1 MYYHHG
7 ISISNSVVFSYV
19 DIKPFLTLSLMSDIR
34 MSDSIYYCHLVR
46 SLTRY
51 LLKDSF
57 GFLHFSS
64 FIEDFSCV
72 ADILN
77 CYSPLGSIQTHIMI

>member
-7 ISISNSVVFSYV
+7 ISISNSGVFSYA
-19 DIKPFLTLSLMSDIR
+19 DIQTFLTPSLMSDIR
-34 MSDSIYYCHLVR
+34 KSDFISYCHLVR

-57 GFLHFSS
+57 GFLHFS
-64 FIEDFSCV
+64 
-72 ADILN
+72 
-77 CYSPLGSIQTHIMI
+77 